1 MIKVWNFGPILL
13 TKCFQNVS
21 KQKIGIGNSCAVFW
35 CGSCWKIPKWYLMSK
50 SFSQYY
56 VVYVMHSWVKMM
68 VLELDLEVYEVRV
81 MDFPLFLEYIS
92 RHHAMDAVVFL
103 QRFFSRE
110 ISFDFWLIIL
120 KAANTYYI
128 CQVLQFQQK
137 KKSSFYLLLVP
148 KKGL

>member
-1 MIKVWNFGPILL
+1 MIVCIYLFDWTEIHQIGFLENWRHKKVILRL
-13 TKCFQNVS
+13 TD
-21 KQKIGIGNSCAVFW
+21 I
-35 CGSCWKIPKWYLMSK
+35 YMSE

-56 VVYVMHSWVKMM
+56 LVYVMHSWVKMM

-92 RHHAMDAVVFL
+92 LHHAMDAVVFL